1 MQRLEIK
8 MVTIIGRYPKQ
19 LLIIT
24 IFFVLTGCQS
34 KENIIDAPPQ
44 EDITEA
50 PQKDRVTKAEDV
62 SLPLENDSDEEKSR
76 VSLEAPPLPKT
87 LEEVVQYP
95 VGMFKSQDGRL
106 TDAAKK
112 QLSLFPTLSEEAGD
126 DELMDLYARIYSL
139 VKSDYED
146 PIEILE
152 MVTNEKPVG
161 EMEQPQQ
168 EVGSY
173 NLVIA
178 LDASGSMAN
187 KIGAKTRMELAKEAI
202 ESFVSKLPKEANVGL
217 RVYGHKGT
225 GTSADKA
232 LSCASNEL
240 VYPIQP
246 YSDAD
251 LKTALGAFNPAGWT
265 PLASAIEEAQK
276 DLNSYQGENDHNVV
290 FIVSDG
296 VETCDG
302 DPVKAAANLKD
313 SGISQVV
320 HIIGFDVK
328 NSEQQQLK
336 DVAEAAGGTYTNVKD
351 HRQLQQE
358 FDKTIQDAVEWQK
371 WYLDEWGDVQM
382 QYFDQSKL
390 MSNFY
395 YDFSK
400 RLSFEN
406 SRVQYAIFELS
417 YQKTITSHQKTILM
431 NKREHY
437 YKDINSQLTKMKKLF
452 DTANRN
458 NYYGTKNELREIYYE
473 NVSN

>member
-1 MQRLEIK
+1 MVMIK
-8 MVTIIGRYPKQ
+8 RHLR
-19 LLIIT
+19 LLIVFT
-24 IFFVLTGCQS
+24 ILFVIAGCQS
-34 KENIIDAPPQ
+34 KENITDAPQ
-44 EDITEA
+44 EES
-50 PQKDRVTKAEDV
+50 VTKAEDV
-62 SLPLENDSDEEKSR
+62 SLTLENGSDEEKRR

-95 VGMFKSQDGRL
+95 VGEFGSEKGNL
-106 TDAAKK
+106 TDAARK
-112 QLSLFPTLSEEAGD
+112 QLALVPTLSKEADD
-126 DELMDLYARIYSL
+126 DELMDLYAHIYSL
-139 VKSDYED
+139 VKLDYED
-146 PIEILE
+146 PIEVLE
-152 MVTNEKPVG
+152 IVTKEKTT
-161 EMEQPQQ
+161 EDSEQPQQ
-168 EVGSY
+168 EAGSY

-187 KIGAKTRMELAKEAI
+187 RIGAKTRMELAKEAI
-202 ESFVSKLPKEANVGL
+202 ETFVSKLPKEANVGL

-246 YSDAD
+246 YSDAN

-276 DLNSYQGENDHNVV
+276 DLSPYQGENNHNVI

-296 VETCDG
+296 VETCGG

-328 NSEQQQLK
+328 SSEQQQLK

-358 FDKTIQDAVEWQK
+358 FDKTIQDSYEWLT
-371 WYLDEWGDVQM
+371 WYLDEWMGAKT
-382 QYFDQSKL
+382 QYFDQYNL
-390 MSNFY
+390 ISNFY
-395 YDFSK
+395 YDFWN
-400 RLSFEN
+400 RLMLEEAQ
-406 SRVQYAIFELS
+406 VQYAIYELN
-417 YQKTITSHQKTILM
+417 YQDKITTRQETILM
-431 NKREHY
+431 KKRGRF
-437 YKDINSQLTKMKKLF
+437 YKDIDNQLDKLRDLLDSTNDNNFNSTEK
-452 DTANRN
+452 
-458 NYYGTKNELREIYYE
+458 ELDKVYRE
-473 NVSN
+473 NAHN

>member
-1 MQRLEIK
+1 
-8 MVTIIGRYPKQ
+8 MVIISRHLKLVIVLTII
-19 LLIIT
+19 
-24 IFFVLTGCQS
+24 FVLLGCQS
-34 KENIIDAPPQ
+34 KETVTDAPQ
-44 EDITEA
+44 EE
-50 PQKDRVTKAEDV
+50 PVTKTEDV
-62 SLPLENDSDEEKSR
+62 SLTRENDSDEEESR

-87 LEEVVQYP
+87 LEEIVQYP
-95 VGMFKSQDGRL
+95 VGMFKSQDGIL

-112 QLSLFPTLSEEAGD
+112 QLALFPTLSEEAGD
-126 DELMDLYARIYSL
+126 DELMDLYAHIYSL

-152 MVTNEKPVG
+152 MVTNEKTV
-161 EMEQPQQ
+161 EDMEQPQQ
-168 EVGSY
+168 EAGSY

-202 ESFVSKLPKEANVGL
+202 QSFVSKLPKEANVGL

-251 LKTALGAFNPAGWT
+251 LKTALGALNPAGWT
-265 PLASAIEEAQK
+265 PLASAIEEAQI
-276 DLNSYQGENDHNVV
+276 DLNSYQGENDHNVIY
-290 FIVSDG
+290 IVSDG
-296 VETCDG
+296 VETCGG

-328 NSEQQQLK
+328 SSEQQQLK
-336 DVAEAAGGTYTNVKD
+336 DVADAAGGTYTNVKD
-351 HRQLQQE
+351 HHQLQQE
-358 FDKTIQDAVEWQK
+358 FDKTIQDAIEWQK
-371 WYLDEWGDVQM
+371 WYLDEWGEIQM
-382 QYFDQSKL
+382 QYLDKSKL

-395 YDFSK
+395 YDFSEK
-400 RLSFEN
+400 LLFEN
-406 SRVQYAIFELS
+406 SQVQYAIFELS

-431 NKREHY
+431 NKRERY
-437 YKDINSQLTKMKKLF
+437 YKDINSQLTKMKNSF
-452 DTANRN
+452 DSTNRN
-458 NYYGTKNELREIYYE
+458 NYYDTKKELRDVYYE